1 MLIFFHNKS
10 QYFEGFVVLFSIHIL
25 AQRKRETEGKHA
37 KMVVRT
43 CFQLCLTHDFYI
55 CLAGGLLLLSRNW
68 PKVKFTIGFKTVMPR
83 RYFLIYRYV
92 FVVDNTLHSEADG
105 SACFSI
111 SSCQASEL

>member
-1 MLIFFHNKS
+1 MLIFFHNKPR
-10 QYFEGFVVLFSIHIL
+10 YFEGFVVLFSIYIL
-25 AQRKRETEGKHA
+25 ARRKGEPEEKHA

-43 CFQLCLTHDFYI
+43 CFQICLTQGFYI
-55 CLAGGLLLLSRNW
+55 CLSGGLLLLSRNW

-105 SACFSI
+105 PACFSI
-111 SSCQASEL
+111 SSCQASKL